1 MDDVKFIEERS
12 RMCKFYGDCI
22 DCPGNIETDEYT
34 FCCEFG
40 KGSWISAKEQVAIV
54 EKWSKE
60 HPRKTRQSVFLE
72 QYPNASLDGD
82 GILQVSPCSV
92 DKRLVENGCC
102 TRGPCSVCARNYWG
116 QEVE

>member
-1 MDDVKFIEERS
+1 MDAIKFLEERR
-12 RMCKFYGDCI
+12 RMCNSYYHCDA
-22 DCPGNIETDEYT
+22 CPGKEGAVLCRLNADS
-34 FCCEFG
+34 G
-40 KGSWISAKEQVAIV
+40 ISAEEQVAIV
-54 EKWSKE
+54 EKWAVE
-60 HPRKTRQSVFLE
+60 HSRKTRQSVLLE

-116 QEVE
+116 QEVG

>member
-1 MDDVKFIEERS
+1 MDAIKFIEERR
-12 RMCKFYGDCI
+12 RMCNSYRYCAA
-22 DCPGNIETDEYT
+22 CPGRGDSEYCGLNVDSGT
-34 FCCEFG
+34 IAE
-40 KGSWISAKEQVAIV
+40 EQVTII
-54 EKWSKE
+54 EKWSAE
-60 HPRKTRQSVFLE
+60 HPRKTKQSVFLE

-92 DKRLVENGCC
+92 DNRLVENGCC